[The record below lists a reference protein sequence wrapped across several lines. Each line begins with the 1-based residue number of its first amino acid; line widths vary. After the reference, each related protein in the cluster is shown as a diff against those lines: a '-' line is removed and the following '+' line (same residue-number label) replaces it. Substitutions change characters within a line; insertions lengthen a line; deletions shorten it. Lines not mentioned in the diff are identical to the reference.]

1 MTRVRNSE
9 KVKRRPVA
17 ESMKAAAVESGHCW
31 RESA

>member
-9 KVKRRPVA
+9 KEMRRPGA
-17 ESMKAAAVESGHCW
+17 ESMKAAAVESEHCW